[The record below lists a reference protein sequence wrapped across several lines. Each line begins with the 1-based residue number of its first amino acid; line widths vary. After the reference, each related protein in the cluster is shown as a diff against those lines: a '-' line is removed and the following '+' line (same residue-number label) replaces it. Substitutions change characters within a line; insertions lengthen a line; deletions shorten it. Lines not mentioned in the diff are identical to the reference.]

1 MDKPMN
7 PMGKPAAASQP
18 GLLIAVALLL
28 SAAGAAAQTDGTV
41 TCVAGDQKAW
51 RCSRDGTA
59 PEAAPLPELKPTQAA
74 VPTPDVFRIPDP
86 ADDPTQ
92 TVSPIDALMPMPAA
106 PVVTPANQR
115 ARDVF
120 TLKIASVSEVD
131 EIPGF
136 VDSFGLDPALVR
148 YMAVI
153 EGDKARQLILWGSFV
168 TPVQA
173 SRAVVA
179 MPNAVQAMRPQIAE
193 VAKLTGTLY
202 DYSSLAAGQAP
213 TEPLVAATAPSRPA
227 AGLTA
232 SPTAGPAES
241 PAPTR
246 APVANPPVTPEPI
259 AEVSPVTNDEDTD
272 RSVADVPG
280 KATAADES
288 EPAPA
293 TNPAP
298 ALAEAPTMA
307 SAEPADLAPTTT
319 LDAIAAEPQTPAAT
333 EPETAP
339 AAVDRPA
346 PVTQPSIAESPRVQ
360 GRPAPTEPTDTA
372 GPATLEAAEPA
383 DEIRPQPAP
392 QPTRAEAVPSRSSRA
407 NVIRETAARER
418 PARPSAAAVTAPPAP
433 KLAGAGALS
442 TLDPGAFVIQLTS
455 LSKPELLGLYL
466 RRHELSAQQL
476 IAVSLDEGAGT
487 RVLLLKG
494 GYNSLASA
502 EAALTELPASIRSPW
517 IRTVAPLQKALNQ
530 P

>member
-1 MDKPMN
+1 MN
-7 PMGKPAAASQP
+7 PTDKPAAASQP
-18 GLLIAVALLL
+18 GLLIAAALLL
-28 SAAGAAAQTDGTV
+28 LTAAGAAAQTDGTV

-74 VPTPDVFRIPDP
+74 VPTPDVFRLPDP

-168 TPVQA
+168 TPAQA

-193 VAKLTGTLY
+193 VAKLTGQLY
-202 DYSSLAAGQAP
+202 DYGSLAAGETP
-213 TEPLVAATAPSRPA
+213 IEPLVAATAPPRPA
-227 AGLTA
+227 AGATA
-232 SPTAGPAES
+232 SPTAGPAER

-246 APVANPPVTPEPI
+246 APVENPPVTREPI
-259 AEVSPVTNDEDTD
+259 AEVSPVTNEENAD
-272 RSVADVPG
+272 RLVADVPG
-280 KATAADES
+280 KTTAADES
-288 EPAPA
+288 EPALA

-307 SAEPADLAPTTT
+307 PAEPADPAPPTT
-319 LDAIAAEPQTPAAT
+319 LGAAATEPQTPTAT
-333 EPETAP
+333 EPK
-339 AAVDRPA
+339 AAAAAGARPA
-346 PVTQPSIAESPRVQ
+346 PVTQPSIAESTRAEEP
-360 GRPAPTEPTDTA
+360 PAPIEPSGTSA
-372 GPATLEAAEPA
+372 PATRAAAEPA
-383 DEIRPQPAP
+383 VEKRPQPAP
-392 QPTRAEAVPSRSSRA
+392 QPTRADSVPSRSSRA
-407 NVIRETAARER
+407 NVLRETAAREQS
-418 PARPSAAAVTAPPAP
+418 ARPPAAAVTAPPAP
-433 KLAGAGALS
+433 KLAGADALS
-442 TLDPGAFVIQLTS
+442 TLEPGAFVIQLTS

-476 IAVSLDEGAGT
+476 IAISLDEGAGT